1 MPSRSVAMKTGTKQV
16 VLVTGASSGI
26 GKDFALQLLREG
38 YMVYGAARRVDR
50 MGDIAAAGG
59 VALAMDVTDD
69 AAMTA
74 GIERILSEQGRID
87 VLVNNA
93 GYGQMG
99 ALEDVPMDVARRQL
113 EVNLIAV
120 ARLTQLVL
128 PHMRAQRAGRIV
140 NISTIGGKFA
150 GPLGGWYYASKH
162 ALEGYSDTLR
172 MEVQAFGIDVIV
184 IEPGGVDSEWAR
196 IAFDSAKEYSGQGV
210 YGPLLA
216 SMLNLPILKRKMPP
230 PSIITDLLLKA
241 LRSKRPR
248 TRYHGGYMA
257 SLILFL
263 KWFLPDRMMD
273 WIIMSSPQST
283 R

>member
-1 MPSRSVAMKTGTKQV
+1 MEMKIRTKCV

-38 YMVYGAARRVDR
+38 YTVYGAARRVDR
-50 MGDIAAAGG
+50 MGDIEAAGG
-59 VALAMDVTDD
+59 TALEMDVTDD

-74 GIERILSEQGRID
+74 GIERIIGEQGQID

-113 EVNLIAV
+113 EVNLIGV

-128 PHMRAQRAGRIV
+128 PHMRAQKAGRIV

-172 MEVQAFGIDVIV
+172 LEVQQFGIDVVV
-184 IEPGGVDSEWAR
+184 IEPGGIETEWGQ
-196 IAFDSAKEYSGQGV
+196 IAFGSAEEISGQGA
-210 YGPLLA
+210 YA
-216 SMLNLPILKRKMPP
+216 SLVRVMMNSPILKRKMPP
-230 PSIITDLLLKA
+230 PKVITDLLLKA
-241 LRSKRPR
+241 LKSKRPR
-248 TRYHGGYMA
+248 ARYHGGFMA
-257 SLILFL
+257 GPILFM
-263 KWFLPDRMMD
+263 KWLLPDRMMD
-273 WIIMSSPQST
+273 MVLMKTMQ
-283 R
+283 

>member
-74 GIERILSEQGRID
+74 AVDRMIREQGRID

-113 EVNLIAV
+113 EVNLIGV
-120 ARLTQLVL
+120 ARVTQLVL
-128 PHMRAQRAGRIV
+128 PHMRAQKSGRIV

-172 MEVQAFGIDVIV
+172 MEVRQFGIDVVV
-184 IEPGGVDSEWAR
+184 IEPGGIETEWGP
-196 IAFDSAKEYSGQGV
+196 IAFGSAEEYSAQGA
-210 YGPLLA
+210 YAPLVKVMMN
-216 SMLNLPILKRKMPP
+216 SPILKRKLPP
-230 PSIITDLLLKA
+230 PQVITDLLLKA
-241 LRSKRPR
+241 LKSKRPSA
-248 TRYHGGYMA
+248 RYHGGFMA
-257 SLILFL
+257 GPILFM
-263 KWFLPDRMMD
+263 KWLLPDRMMD
-273 WIIMSSPQST
+273 LVLMKTMQ
-283 R
+283 

>member
-1 MPSRSVAMKTGTKQV
+1 MKIGTKRV

-50 MGDIAAAGG
+50 MGDIEAAGG
-59 VALAMDVTDD
+59 VALEMDVTDD

-74 GIERILSEQGRID
+74 GIERIIGEQGRID
-87 VLVNNA
+87 VLINNA

-113 EVNLIAV
+113 EVNLIGV

-128 PHMRAQRAGRIV
+128 PHMRAQKAGRIV

-172 MEVQAFGIDVIV
+172 LEVRQFGIDVVV
-184 IEPGGVDSEWAR
+184 IEPGGIETEWGP
-196 IAFDSAKEYSGQGV
+196 IAFGSAEEYSGQGA
-210 YGPLLA
+210 YGPLVKVMMN
-216 SMLNLPILKRKMPP
+216 SPILKRKMPP
-230 PSIITDLLLKA
+230 PKVITDLLLKA
-241 LRSKRPR
+241 LKSKRPR
-248 TRYHGGYMA
+248 ARYHGGFMA
-257 SLILFL
+257 GPILFM
-263 KWFLPDRMMD
+263 KWLLPDRMMD
-273 WIIMSSPQST
+273 LVLMRTMQ
-283 R
+283 